1 MLANIV
7 QRGYNTGVKSCQY
20 SLGKNIKGDTR
31 VKKEFLA
38 PTAEVV
44 SFLSQDALMSYYDE
58 GDIGGLTPGES
69 GAGGSSG
76 WGDF

>member
-1 MLANIV
+1 M
-7 QRGYNTGVKSCQY
+7 
-20 SLGKNIKGDTR
+20 
-31 VKKEFLA
+31 KKTYVE
-38 PTAEVV
+38 PIAEVV
-44 SFLSQDALMSYYDE
+44 SFLACEAMMNYYDE

>member
-1 MLANIV
+1 MK
-7 QRGYNTGVKSCQY
+7 KSY
-20 SLGKNIKGDTR
+20 L
-31 VKKEFLA
+31 E

-44 SFLSQDALMSYYDE
+44 SFLSQDALMSYYDD

>member
-1 MLANIV
+1 M
-7 QRGYNTGVKSCQY
+7 R
-20 SLGKNIKGDTR
+20 KNYVEPI
-31 VKKEFLA
+31 
-38 PTAEVV
+38 AEVV
-44 SFLSQDALMSYYDE
+44 SFLACEAMMNGYYDD

>member
-1 MLANIV
+1 M
-7 QRGYNTGVKSCQY
+7 R
-20 SLGKNIKGDTR
+20 
-31 VKKEFLA
+31 KEFLA
-38 PTAEVV
+38 PEAEVV
-44 SFLSQDALMSYYDE
+44 SFLSQDALMSGYYDD

>member
-1 MLANIV
+1 M
-7 QRGYNTGVKSCQY
+7 
-20 SLGKNIKGDTR
+20 
-31 VKKEFLA
+31 KKEFLA
-38 PTAEVV
+38 PKAEVV
-44 SFLSQDALMSYYDE
+44 SFLAQDALMSYYDD

>member
-1 MLANIV
+1 M
-7 QRGYNTGVKSCQY
+7 
-20 SLGKNIKGDTR
+20 
-31 VKKEFLA
+31 KKTFVA
-38 PTAEVV
+38 PTAELL
-44 SFLSQDALMSYYDE
+44 SFLSCDALMSYYEE

>member
-1 MLANIV
+1 M
-7 QRGYNTGVKSCQY
+7 
-20 SLGKNIKGDTR
+20 
-31 VKKEFLA
+31 KKIYLE
-38 PTAEVV
+38 PMAEVV
-44 SFLSQDALMSYYDE
+44 SFLSQDALMSYYDD

>member
-1 MLANIV
+1 M
-7 QRGYNTGVKSCQY
+7 
-20 SLGKNIKGDTR
+20 
-31 VKKEFLA
+31 KKHYVE

-44 SFLSQDALMSYYDE
+44 SFLAEGALMSYYDD

>member
-1 MLANIV
+1 M
-7 QRGYNTGVKSCQY
+7 
-20 SLGKNIKGDTR
+20 
-31 VKKEFLA
+31 KKIYLE

-44 SFLSQDALMSYYDE
+44 SFLSQDALMSYYDD

-69 GAGGSSG
+69 GAGAGSG

>member
-1 MLANIV
+1 M
-7 QRGYNTGVKSCQY
+7 
-20 SLGKNIKGDTR
+20 
-31 VKKEFLA
+31 KKEFLA

-44 SFLSQDALMSYYDE
+44 SFLSQESLMAGESYYGYDD

>member
-1 MLANIV
+1 MKRCFV
-7 QRGYNTGVKSCQY
+7 EPK
-20 SLGKNIKGDTR
+20 
-31 VKKEFLA
+31 
-38 PTAEVV
+38 AELV
-44 SFLSQDALMSYYDE
+44 SFLSQDALMSYYDDD

>member
-1 MLANIV
+1 MMYHRKFARDPSNKGRKKIV
-7 QRGYNTGVKSCQY
+7 R
-20 SLGKNIKGDTR
+20 
-31 VKKEFLA
+31 KEFLTPA
-38 PTAEVV
+38 AEVV
-44 SFLSQDALMSYYDE
+44 SFLSQDALMSYYDD